1 MEILLHA
8 RKSFRRE
15 RLSMVDLLLLNYL
28 DKLIFIFIIIF
39 TYMSKQ
45 ATLMKEVNCTE
56 PSLQFVFP
64 ASSHVEWR
72 QLIGHELGGAS

>member
-15 RLSMVDLLLLNYL
+15 RLSMVDVLLLNDL

-39 TYMSKQ
+39 TYISKQ
-45 ATLMKEVNCTE
+45 ATLMRRSTVL
-56 PSLQFVFP
+56 SLPFNLY
-64 ASSHVEWR
+64 SLLLSMWN
-72 QLIGHELGGAS
+72 GNNS